1 MLWLKAFHIMAVVA
15 WFAGLFY
22 LPRLFVYHADAKP
35 GSELSE
41 TLKVMEHR
49 LLTAIM
55 TPAMAAVWILGLTL
69 AYWEGAFSDGW
80 LHAKLALVVPALR
93 LPGRAQPL
101 DASDFAADRNT
112 RSAKFYRDRQR
123 GPDRVPDRHRPPCGS
138 ETLLTQNLA
147 RPAFLLHFHLVYV
160 R

>member
-22 LPRLFVYHADAKP
+22 LPRLFVYHAGAKP

-80 LHAKLALVVPALR
+80 LHAKLALVFLLSGFQGALSR
-93 LPGRAQPL
+93 WTR
-101 DASDFAADRNT
+101 DFAADRNT
-112 RSAKFYRDRQR
+112 RSAKFYRVANE
-123 GPDRVPDRHRPPCGS
+123 VP
-138 ETLLTQNLA
+138 TVFLILIVLLVVLK
-147 RPAFLLHFHLVYV
+147 PF
-160 R
+160 

>member
-55 TPAMAAVWILGLTL
+55 TPAMAPVWILGLTL
-69 AYWEGAFSDGW
+69 AYWEGVFSEGW
-80 LHAKLALVVPALR
+80 LHAKLALVFLLSGFQGALSR
-93 LPGRAQPL
+93 WTR
-101 DASDFAADRNT
+101 DFAADRNT
-112 RSAKFYRDRQR
+112 RSAKFYRVANE
-123 GPDRVPDRHRPPCGS
+123 VP
-138 ETLLTQNLA
+138 TVFLIAIVLLVVLK
-147 RPAFLLHFHLVYV
+147 PF
-160 R
+160 

>member
-1 MLWLKAFHIMAVVA
+1 MLWLKAFHFMAVVA

-41 TLKVMEHR
+41 TFKVMEHR

-55 TPAMAAVWILGLTL
+55 TPAMAIVWLSGLTL

-80 LHAKLALVVPALR
+80 LHAKLALVFLLSGFQGALSR
-93 LPGRAQPL
+93 WTR
-101 DASDFAADRNT
+101 DFAADRNT
-112 RSAKFYRDRQR
+112 RSAKFYRIANE
-123 GPDRVPDRHRPPCGS
+123 VP
-138 ETLLTQNLA
+138 T
-147 RPAFLLHFHLVYV
+147 AFLIAIVLLVV
-160 R
+160 LKPL

>member
-41 TLKVMEHR
+41 TFKVMEHR

-55 TPAMAAVWILGLTL
+55 TPAMAIVWLTGLTL

-80 LHAKLALVVPALR
+80 LHAKLALVFLLSGFQGALSR
-93 LPGRAQPL
+93 L
-101 DASDFAADRNT
+101 DARLCRRPQHPVGEVLSH
-112 RSAKFYRDRQR
+112 RQR
-123 GPDRVPDRHRPPCGS
+123 GPDRVPNRDRAACGP
-138 ETLLTQNLA
+138 ETLLTRNLA
-147 RPAFLLHFHLVYV
+147 RPAFLLLFHLVYV
-160 R
+160 S

>member
-41 TLKVMEHR
+41 TLKVMEYR

-55 TPAMAAVWILGLTL
+55 TPAMVAVWVLGLTL
-69 AYWEGAFSDGW
+69 AYWQGAFSDGW
-80 LHAKLALVVPALR
+80 LHAKLALVFLLSGFQGALSR
-93 LPGRAQPL
+93 WTK
-101 DASDFAADRNT
+101 DFAADRNT
-112 RSAKFYRDRQR
+112 RSAKFYRIANE
-123 GPDRVPDRHRPPCGS
+123 VP
-138 ETLLTQNLA
+138 TVFLILIVLLVVLK
-147 RPAFLLHFHLVYV
+147 PF
-160 R
+160 

>member
-41 TLKVMEHR
+41 TLKVMEYR

-80 LHAKLALVVPALR
+80 LHAKLALVFLLSGFQGALSRWTRTSPPTATPAR
-93 LPGRAQPL
+93 RSST
-101 DASDFAADRNT
+101 ASPT
-112 RSAKFYRDRQR
+112 RSRRCSSLPSSSLWF
-123 GPDRVPDRHRPPCGS
+123 
-138 ETLLTQNLA
+138 
-147 RPAFLLHFHLVYV
+147 
-160 R
+160 

>member
-41 TLKVMEHR
+41 TLKVMEYR

-80 LHAKLALVVPALR
+80 LHAKLALVFLLSGFQGALSR
-93 LPGRAQPL
+93 WTQGLRRRPQHPLGEVLPH
-101 DASDFAADRNT
+101 
-112 RSAKFYRDRQR
+112 RQR
-123 GPDRVPDRHRPPCGS
+123 GPDGVPRLPSCS
-138 ETLLTQNLA
+138 LW
-147 RPAFLLHFHLVYV
+147 F
-160 R
+160 

>member
-41 TLKVMEHR
+41 TLKVMEYR

-55 TPAMAAVWILGLTL
+55 TPAMVAVWVLGLTL

-80 LHAKLALVVPALR
+80 LHAKLALVFLLSGFQGALSR
-93 LPGRAQPL
+93 WTK
-101 DASDFAADRNT
+101 DFAADRNS
-112 RSAKFYRDRQR
+112 RSAKFYRIANE
-123 GPDRVPDRHRPPCGS
+123 VP
-138 ETLLTQNLA
+138 TVFLILIVLLVVLK
-147 RPAFLLHFHLVYV
+147 PF
-160 R
+160 

>member
-41 TLKVMEHR
+41 TFKVMEHR

-55 TPAMAAVWILGLTL
+55 TPAMAIVWVPGLSL

-80 LHAKLALVVPALR
+80 LHAKLALVFLLSGFQGALSR
-93 LPGRAQPL
+93 WTR
-101 DASDFAADRNT
+101 DFAADRNT
-112 RSAKFYRDRQR
+112 RPAKFYRIANE
-123 GPDRVPDRHRPPCGS
+123 VP
-138 ETLLTQNLA
+138 TVFLIAIVLLVVLK
-147 RPAFLLHFHLVYV
+147 PF
-160 R
+160 

>member
-22 LPRLFVYHADAKP
+22 LPRLFVYHAGAKP

-49 LLTAIM
+49 LLTA
-55 TPAMAAVWILGLTL
+55 TVWILGLTL

-80 LHAKLALVVPALR
+80 LHAKLALVFLLSGFQGALSR
-93 LPGRAQPL
+93 WTK
-101 DASDFAADRNT
+101 DFAADRNT
-112 RSAKFYRDRQR
+112 RSAKFYRVANE
-123 GPDRVPDRHRPPCGS
+123 VP
-138 ETLLTQNLA
+138 TVFLILIVLLVVLK
-147 RPAFLLHFHLVYV
+147 PF
-160 R
+160 

>member
-41 TLKVMEHR
+41 TLKVMEYR

-55 TPAMAAVWILGLTL
+55 TPAMVAVWVLGLTL

-80 LHAKLALVVPALR
+80 LHAKLALVFLLSGFQGALSR
-93 LPGRAQPL
+93 WTK
-101 DASDFAADRNT
+101 DFAADRNT
-112 RSAKFYRDRQR
+112 RSAKFYRIANE
-123 GPDRVPDRHRPPCGS
+123 VP
-138 ETLLTQNLA
+138 TVFLILIVLLVVLK
-147 RPAFLLHFHLVYV
+147 PF
-160 R
+160 

>member
-41 TLKVMEHR
+41 TLKVMEYR

-55 TPAMAAVWILGLTL
+55 TPAMVAVWVLGLTL
-69 AYWEGAFSDGW
+69 AYWQGAFSDGW
-80 LHAKLALVVPALR
+80 LHAKLALVFLLSGFQGALSR
-93 LPGRAQPL
+93 WTK
-101 DASDFAADRNT
+101 DFAADRNS
-112 RSAKFYRDRQR
+112 RSAKFYRVANE
-123 GPDRVPDRHRPPCGS
+123 VP
-138 ETLLTQNLA
+138 TVFLILIVLLVVLK
-147 RPAFLLHFHLVYV
+147 PF
-160 R
+160 

>member
-55 TPAMAAVWILGLTL
+55 TPAMA
-69 AYWEGAFSDGW
+69 
-80 LHAKLALVVPALR
+80 
-93 LPGRAQPL
+93 
-101 DASDFAADRNT
+101 
-112 RSAKFYRDRQR
+112 RSGSR
-123 GPDRVPDRHRPPCGS
+123 G
-138 ETLLTQNLA
+138 
-147 RPAFLLHFHLVYV
+147 
-160 R
+160 

>member
-41 TLKVMEHR
+41 TLKVMEYR

-55 TPAMAAVWILGLTL
+55 TPAMGMVWLTGVTL
-69 AYWEGAFSDGW
+69 AYWMGAFADGW
-80 LHAKLALVVPALR
+80 LHAKVALVLLLSGFQGALSR
-93 LPGRAQPL
+93 WTK
-101 DASDFAADRNT
+101 DFAADRNT
-112 RSAKFYRDRQR
+112 RSAKFYRIANE
-123 GPDRVPDRHRPPCGS
+123 VP
-138 ETLLTQNLA
+138 TVFLVAIVLLVVLK
-147 RPAFLLHFHLVYV
+147 PF
-160 R
+160 

>member
-41 TLKVMEHR
+41 TFKVMEHR

-55 TPAMAAVWILGLTL
+55 TPAMAIVWLTGLTL

-80 LHAKLALVVPALR
+80 LHAKLALVFLLSGYQGALSR
-93 LPGRAQPL
+93 WTR
-101 DASDFAADRNT
+101 DFAADRNT
-112 RSAKFYRDRQR
+112 RSAKFYRIANE
-123 GPDRVPDRHRPPCGS
+123 VP
-138 ETLLTQNLA
+138 TVFLIAIVLLVVLK
-147 RPAFLLHFHLVYV
+147 PF
-160 R
+160 